1 MDCKQ
6 SKIDTLLQTSA
17 VYLQQ
22 QSLIPDEI
30 FLLQISKI
38 NSSKTL
44 IDQNFLLLKII
55 KQSMLTMHRS
65 IKTIKESIDDIPSIK

>member
-6 SKIDTLLQTSA
+6 SKTDTLLQTSA

-22 QSLIPDEI
+22 QSLIPDQI

-38 NSSKTL
+38 NSSKQNSDKSKLSATQDNKA
-44 IDQNFLLLKII
+44 IDVNNAPLDKDNKRIN
-55 KQSMLTMHRS
+55 
-65 IKTIKESIDDIPSIK
+65 

>member
-38 NSSKTL
+38 NSSK
-44 IDQNFLLLKII
+44 QNFD
-55 KQSMLTMHRS
+55 RS
-65 IKTIKESIDDIPSIK
+65 KLSATQDNKAIDVNNAPLDNDNKRIN

>member
-17 VYLQQ
+17 VYLQH
-22 QSLIPDEI
+22 QSLIPDQI

-38 NSSKTL
+38 NSSKQSSDRSKLSATQDNKA
-44 IDQNFLLLKII
+44 IDVNNAPLDKDNKRIN
-55 KQSMLTMHRS
+55 
-65 IKTIKESIDDIPSIK
+65 

>member
-38 NSSKTL
+38 NSST
-44 IDQNFLLLKII
+44 QNFD
-55 KQSMLTMHRS
+55 RS
-65 IKTIKESIDDIPSIK
+65 KLSATQDNKAIDVNNAPLDNDNKRIN